1 MATTR
6 GTRKATPAADAAQA
20 SNGAAEASNGAAAAE
35 GPRRL
40 TDTQLAQAMA
50 LVRDA
55 DSVELKVTVPASA
68 HLATIRGLPLDPVEA
83 VPRQVYFFDTPDLDL
98 NKAGLVVRARRIQ
111 GGRADTVVK
120 LRPVVPSELDPEL
133 RKLAA
138 FNVEVDMLPGGFVC
152 SGSLKGRSTGQAVRD
167 VVGGAVPLKDL
178 FSARQRSFYKEHAPD
193 GLKLGDL
200 KPLGPTFVLKL
211 VFDAHTSFDPKA
223 PIRRIVAELWL
234 YPDGSRI
241 LELSTKCLPTQ
252 TFTVAA
258 ETRAYL
264 ATRGIEVGGAQ
275 QTKTKTA
282 LEFYAGQLK
291 AGDPA

>member
-6 GTRKATPAADAAQA
+6 GTRKAAPAADAAA
-20 SNGAAEASNGAAAAE
+20 PTNGVAPEEAM
-35 GPRRL
+35 PRL

-55 DSVELKVTVPASA
+55 DSVELKVTVPVGS
-68 HLATIRGLPLDPVEA
+68 HRATIQGLPLDPVEA
-83 VPRQVYFFDTPDLDL
+83 QPRQVFFFDTPDLAL

-120 LRPVVPSELDPEL
+120 LRPVVPAELDPEL

-152 SGSLKGRSTGQAVRD
+152 SASLKGRATGQAVRD
-167 VVGGAVPLKDL
+167 VVAGGLPLKDL
-178 FSARQRSFYKEHAPD
+178 FSNRQRSFYKEHAPD
-193 GLKLGDL
+193 GIKLTDL
-200 KPLGPTFVLKL
+200 QPLGPTFVLKGT
-211 VFDAHTSFDPKA
+211 FDAPMGFDPKA
-223 PIRRIVAELWL
+223 PPRRIVAEVWL

-241 LELSTKCLPTQ
+241 LELSTKCLPAQ
-252 TFTVAA
+252 AFQVAA
-258 ETRAYL
+258 EARAYL
-264 ATRGIEVGGAQ
+264 AGRGVQLGGSQ

-291 AGDPA
+291 AEAAAKA